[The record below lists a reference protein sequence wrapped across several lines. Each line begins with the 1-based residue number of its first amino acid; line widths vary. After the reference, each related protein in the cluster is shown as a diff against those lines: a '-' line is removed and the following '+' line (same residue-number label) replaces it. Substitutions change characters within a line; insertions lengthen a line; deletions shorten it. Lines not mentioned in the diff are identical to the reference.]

1 MNYPANATV
10 PDFGRPAQNPIG
22 IWAAGT
28 NPHRNLRGRRKAVSG
43 LWAAGTKPHRNMG
56 GRHKTPSEYGR
67 PAQKP
72 IGIWPASAN
81 PHRGFGREAQ
91 SCLGSLAYRL
101 KSHWDY
107 GREERSPIGI
117 WAAGA
122 KPLGDFRREAQ
133 SRIGILGGG
142 AKPHRN
148 IGGLH
153 KVAWIFGVQVKA
165 ASGFSEY
172 GLKPYQDFGRRRKTP
187 SEYGRP
193 AQNPVLY
200 HFAG

>member
-1 MNYPANATV
+1 MGAGPKPHQNMGGRPKN
-10 PDFGRPAQNPIG
+10 PSEFGRPAQTRIG
-22 IWAAGT
+22 VSGV
-28 NPHRNLRGRRKAVSG
+28 RRKVTWD
-43 LWAAGTKPHRNMG
+43 LW
-56 GRHKTPSEYGR
+56 R
-67 PAQKP
+67 PAQ
-72 IGIWPASAN
+72 S
-81 PHRGFGREAQ
+81 R
-91 SCLGSLAYRL
+91 LGSLAYRL

-133 SRIGILGGG
+133 SRTGILGGG

-165 ASGFSEY
+165 ASGFWAATQIRNGIFGIRVKAVS
-172 GLKPYQDFGRRRKTP
+172 GFWATGAKPHRNTGNRHKTP
-187 SEYGRP
+187 SAYRLKP
-193 AQNPVLY
+193 HQDFRRAS
-200 HFAG
+200 